1 MNKKLI
7 YAFILLVTGFMLAC
21 TPEDIYDENYDIE
34 FKVARISSFSPD
46 TAIIGQEIEL
56 TGENFDDTTL
66 QVFLGSEAMTIV
78 SGSISPTKLKVVV
91 PRTAVT
97 SKIKVITA
105 FSGDANVN
113 QFSAK
118 PLAVKY
124 PKTEFTSL
132 PDTIFLTQ
140 PYIAKGNN
148 MDLITKVA
156 IDTLILT
163 YNNSNPAEAKFDFKA
178 LEIDKSVVSL
188 NFVTKNKDNFADKQV
203 VLMQDLPKI
212 NILAQFPEPV
222 GVGQSVTLVFDKPE
236 FGKFITGATV
246 EYIKDTTAS
255 KPKPVTYKITDLKVD
270 VNKISFTLPDAAFLS
285 SIGPNAALNGVVK
298 ISGMYKLSAKY
309 QLVLQ

>member
-1 MNKKLI
+1 MNKKII
-7 YAFILLVTGFMLAC
+7 YAFVFLLTGFMFAC
-21 TPEDIYDENYDIE
+21 TPEDIYDESYDIR
-34 FKVARISSFSPD
+34 FSVARITGFSPD
-46 TAIIGQEIEL
+46 TAIIGQEIEI
-56 TGENFDDTTL
+56 TGENLNDTSL
-66 QVFLGSEAMTIV
+66 QVFIGSEAMTIV
-78 SGSISPTKLKVVV
+78 PNSISANKVKVIV

-113 QFSAK
+113 QFSFK

-163 YNNSNPAEAKFDFKA
+163 YNNANPNEAKFDFKA
-178 LEIDKSVVSL
+178 LTIDKPVVSL

-203 VLMQDLPKI
+203 VVMQDLPKI
-212 NILAQFPEPV
+212 KIVAQFPDPAQE
-222 GVGQSVTLVFDKPE
+222 GELLTLVFDRPE
-236 FGKFITGATV
+236 FGKFITSASV
-246 EYIKDTTAS
+246 EYANDTTVK
-255 KPKPVTYKITDLKVD
+255 KPKLVNFAVTDLKVD
-270 VNKISFTLPDAAFLS
+270 VNKISFTLPDTGFLDNV
-285 SIGPNAALNGVVK
+285 GPNAVLTGVIRINGL
-298 ISGMYKLSAKY
+298 YKLAVKH
-309 QLVLQ
+309 QIMLQ